1 MYLKTLHGCERATY
15 FSLTREIRFA
25 ALQGP
30 NRWRR
35 GLIQLLVYAIY
46 LVYQSSSNPQD
57 QNGLPIHTHVTIIKN

>member
-30 NRWRR
+30 NRSRR

-46 LVYQSSSNPQD
+46 LVYQVV
-57 QNGLPIHTHVTIIKN
+57 IRKIKMDFQFTLT